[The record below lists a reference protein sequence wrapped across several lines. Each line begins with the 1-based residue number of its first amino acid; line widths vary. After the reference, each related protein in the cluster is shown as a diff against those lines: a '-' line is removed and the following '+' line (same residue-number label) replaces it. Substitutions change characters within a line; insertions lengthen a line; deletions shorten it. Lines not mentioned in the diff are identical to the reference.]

1 MFRQNFIKRG
11 INMQFDMFS
20 FQYAW
25 VLLVWN
31 VVIRAPTDI
40 LDCNVRKNVNALSVT
55 AEREDALTT
64 NLRVNIF
71 RIYSHLFCFV
81 LFFINK
87 DFIFFIDTITRGV
100 PNIKDLFMQ

>member
-1 MFRQNFIKRG
+1 MLISNLHIQESWISQLYAMFRQNFIKRG

-64 NLRVNIF
+64 NLRVNIY
-71 RIYSHLFCFV
+71 RNYSHLFCFV
-81 LFFINK
+81 LFFY
-87 DFIFFIDTITRGV
+87 
-100 PNIKDLFMQ
+100 Q